1 MKLFRRTLSLLL
13 VLAFLSTACVSVL
26 AADHNAGTPDE
37 MQTAFTDT
45 DPEVNI
51 NVTADIDMGGAPL
64 TANENSTYNIT
75 TENNSSL
82 NEVSFD
88 GGGTVNVETDITGN
102 DGDALT
108 TSDSV
113 TVNVTGDISSESVY
127 DDAVRANDSSNVTV
141 TGNISSEDNGV
152 NAYDNSNVTVNGNIT
167 VGDDGVYAKGN
178 SNVTVNGNI
187 IAEGNGVDS
196 SKNSNVTVTGD
207 ITAGDNGVEA
217 DDDCNVTVTGNII
230 AVDDGVDADENCN
243 VTVTGNITAKDD
255 GVYAYG
261 DSNVTV
267 IGNII
272 AKDDGVDTDDD
283 CNVTVTGNITSEDDG
298 VYACGDSNVTV
309 TGNITAEGDGVYA
322 YGDSNVTVNGNVSG
336 LDANPEGV
344 DFNDPW
350 SYSEGGDGV
359 IASENATV
367 TVTGDV
373 TGGDAYGTNGEAGD
387 GVGAYDASNVTVGGN
402 ITGGNVIADPE
413 TKADIESV
421 SEAGD
426 GVIMDSTATV
436 NVGGNVTGGSTNG
449 DQGIDGSG
457 ATINLYPIPEEYRDE
472 VPAGSLTVTGY
483 VQGGGDSSDLYIYC
497 ETYGED
503 EEENT
508 LFEDI
513 PVPSITLG
521 AMNTIDG
528 EGLTDEELERILSQV
543 KITGL
548 KTNEPEVV
556 HTERTENTMDP
567 FWQKVL
573 KQVRAAEEGSQLT
586 IDAEYRTSI
595 PTIILQTAAERNIT
609 LIIRWNGGEDI
620 TVDSALEL
628 KGNTILLADLAEL
641 VK

>member
-51 NVTADIDMGGAPL
+51 NVTANIDMGGETL
-64 TANENSTYNIT
+64 TANEGSTYNIT
-75 TENNSSL
+75 TENNNSL
-82 NEVSFD
+82 IEVSFN

-108 TSDSV
+108 TSDNV
-113 TVNVTGDISSESVY
+113 TVNVTGDISSDYGDGVC
-127 DDAVRANDSSNVTV
+127 AND
-141 TGNISSEDNGV
+141 
-152 NAYDNSNVTVNGNIT
+152 
-167 VGDDGVYAKGN
+167 K
-178 SNVTVNGNI
+178 
-187 IAEGNGVDS
+187 
-196 SKNSNVTVTGD
+196 
-207 ITAGDNGVEA
+207 
-217 DDDCNVTVTGNII
+217 
-230 AVDDGVDADENCN
+230 
-243 VTVTGNITAKDD
+243 
-255 GVYAYG
+255 
-261 DSNVTV
+261 
-267 IGNII
+267 
-272 AKDDGVDTDDD
+272 
-283 CNVTVTGNITSEDDG
+283 
-298 VYACGDSNVTV
+298 SNVTV
-309 TGNITAEGDGVYA
+309 TGNITAEGDGIDADDNSNVTVTGNITAVYDGIDASDNSNVTVTGNITAEDNGVEANGKSNVTVTGNITAKDNGVYA
-322 YGDSNVTVNGNVSG
+322 DYNSNVTVNGNVSG
-336 LDANPEGV
+336 SDGNREAV
-344 DFNDPW
+344 DFSDPGD
-350 SYSEGGDGV
+350 YSDAGDGV
-359 IASENATV
+359 FASGNATV

-373 TGGDAYGTNGEAGD
+373 TGGDAYGTFGYAGD
-387 GVGAYDASNVTVGGN
+387 GVGAHGASNVTVGGN
-402 ITGGNVIADPE
+402 VTGGNVIADPE
-413 TKADIESV
+413 TKAEDECV
-421 SEAGD
+421 SEAGN
-426 GVIMDSTATV
+426 GVVMGSTATV

-457 ATINLYPIPEEYRDE
+457 AMINLRPIPEEYRDE
-472 VPAGSLTVTGY
+472 DPTGSLTVTGY
-483 VQGGGDSSDLYIYC
+483 VQGGGDSSDLYICC
-497 ETYGED
+497 ETSGED
-503 EEENT
+503 EEESQEFT

-528 EGLTDEELERILSQV
+528 EGLTDEELEQILSRV

>member
-272 AKDDGVDTDDD
+272 ALDDGVDTDDD

-336 LDANPEGV
+336 GDGNPEDV

-350 SYSEGGDGV
+350 SCSDGGDGV
-359 IASENATV
+359 YASGNATV

-373 TGGDAYGTNGEAGD
+373 TGGDAYGTFGWAGD
-387 GVGAYDASNVTVGGN
+387 GVGAYQASNVTVGGN
-402 ITGGNVIADPE
+402 VTGGNVTADPE
-413 TKADIESV
+413 TVGCVSKA
-421 SEAGD
+421 GN

-436 NVGGNVTGGSTNG
+436 NVGGNATGGSTNG

-457 ATINLYPIPEEYRDE
+457 ATIYLYPIPEEYRDE

-528 EGLTDEELERILSQV
+528 KGLTDEELEQILSQV